1 MAEAKGPKVA
11 VPDELLAEFEEN
23 DSAKASAGEAPAE
36 EAASADAEEP
46 ASDEASEDAAAAD
59 GDLEAAQ
66 DKYLRLAAEF
76 ENFKRR
82 SLKERQDLHNFANE
96 SLIKELLATVD
107 NLERAVGH
115 GRQEEGDAKSLLEGV
130 ELTFRSLMQ
139 ALEKSGLASV
149 SAEGE
154 PFDPQVHEAIRQV
167 ESEQPAGTVVEVF
180 QKGYLLKDRLLR
192 AALVSVSSGPGEKAE
207 E

>member
-11 VPDELLAEFEEN
+11 VPDELLAELEEN
-23 DSAKASAGEAPAE
+23 DSAKASASEAPAE
-36 EAASADAEEP
+36 EAASPDAEDP
-46 ASDEASEDAAAAD
+46 AGDEASEDAAASD

-96 SLIKELLATVD
+96 GLIKELLATVD